1 MLRDENTQII
11 SCDLEPI
18 HRPGSIQP
26 HGLMLVARAE
36 TLEIVGAGG
45 DVAMRFGKDW
55 HGQTLN
61 VFLGLDLTQISATA
75 RTGHPAVIGRVSV
88 AKGDMNAV
96 AFVSGDY
103 IVVELDEAEEDAI
116 LSVPFLYGLEAAT
129 AMFERAGT
137 LADLSQEAAKTFRQL
152 TGYGRVMIYQFLDDD
167 AGVVTGES
175 LDETSGSFINHHFPA
190 SDIPRQARALYVR
203 NKVRV
208 IPDVHYV
215 PQPVMGTEDFSG
227 IDLSDSM
234 LRSVSPVHLQYLK
247 NMGVAASASI
257 SIVKDGTL
265 WGLIACHHHEPKT
278 IPLSIRL
285 ACQALA
291 SGLSRQVKAKEEAEF
306 YRERIRL
313 RAQEDAVLSQLGG
326 DKSLGDFFENSGRE
340 LAKLLNADGFAAAQ
354 GKDLF
359 TFGRCPDNIDIRDIA
374 EFVRRPAAVQAL
386 STASLPRLFPEA
398 KAYADRASGLLAVTM
413 STEVPT
419 ILLWFRAEHLEVV
432 KWAGNPHKDIPVR
445 PDETLN
451 PRTSF
456 EEWTESVRE
465 KARPWSHAEIDA
477 ASRIVR
483 LMLEH
488 RNNRRTRQLNMELTT
503 TLKENESLIKQK
515 DYLLKE
521 VNHRVQNSLQLVSA
535 FLRMQGRAA
544 GDEAVST
551 HLEEAQKRLNAV
563 ALVHRRLYQDDSVE
577 IIDLSRYL
585 EDLVRDMQAS
595 MDQRWVNHMI
605 MDLAPILISTDRA
618 VNVGLL
624 LTELIINAQKYAYDG
639 DPGSLLIKLEQ
650 HRTSFRLIVADKGRG
665 KTSQNTSG
673 FGSRM
678 LTAIGDRLKGHLD
691 EEDNSPGL
699 RVVVTAAI

>member
-26 HGLMLVARAE
+26 HGVVLVADAQS
-36 TLEIVGAGG
+36 LEIVGAAG
-45 DVAMRFGKDW
+45 DVASRFEKNWRGEKLDE
-55 HGQTLN
+55 
-61 VFLGLDLTQISATA
+61 FLKLDLTHALETA
-75 RTGHPAVIGRVSV
+75 RVGQPAVMGRVSS
-88 AKGDMNAV
+88 KTGDLNAV
-96 AFVSGDY
+96 CVPSGTY
-103 IVVELDEAEEDAI
+103 LLVELDDAEEDAV
-116 LSVPFLYGLEAAT
+116 LSIPFLYGLEAA
-129 AMFERAGT
+129 ASLFERAGT
-137 LADLSQEAAKTFRQL
+137 LADLGAEAAKTFRQL
-152 TGYGRVMIYQFLDDD
+152 TGYGRVMLYQFLDDD

-175 LDETSGSFINHHFPA
+175 LDEDSASFMNHHFPA
-190 SDIPRQARALYVR
+190 TDIPRQARALYVR

-208 IPDVHYV
+208 IPNVNYT
-215 PQPVMGTEDFSG
+215 PQPIQGAADFSG
-227 IDLSDSM
+227 LDLSDSM
-234 LRSVSPVHLQYLK
+234 LRSVSPVHLQYLR

-291 SGLSRQVKAKEEAEF
+291 GGLTRQVKAKEEAEF

-313 RAQEDAVLSQLGG
+313 RSQEDAVISQLGG
-326 DKSLGDFFENSGRE
+326 DKSLGDFFQNSGRE
-340 LAKLLNADGFAAAQ
+340 LAKLMNADGFAAVQ

-359 TFGRCPDNIDIRDIA
+359 TFGRCPDNIDVREIA
-374 EFVRRPAAVQAL
+374 EFVRRPAAVQPLA
-386 STASLPRLFPEA
+386 TASLSRLFPEA

-419 ILLWFRAEHLEVV
+419 ILLWVRAEHLEVV
-432 KWAGNPHKDIPVR
+432 KWAGNPHKDISAD
-445 PDETLN
+445 PDATLN

-456 EEWTESVRE
+456 EAWTESVRE
-465 KARPWSHAEIDA
+465 KAKPWSHAEIDA

-483 LMLEH
+483 LMLDH

-503 TLKENESLIKQK
+503 TLKENESLMKQK

-535 FLRMQGRAA
+535 FLRMQARSAS
-544 GDEAVST
+544 DETVT
-551 HLEEAQKRLNAV
+551 TQLEEAQKRLNAV

-585 EDLVRDMQAS
+585 EDLVRDMQTS
-595 MDQRWVNHMI
+595 MDQRWVDHMTI
-605 MDLAPILISTDRA
+605 DLAPILISTDRA

-639 DPGSLLIKLEQ
+639 EPGSLLIKLEQ
-650 HRTSFRLIVADKGRG
+650 HRSSFRLIVADKGRG
-665 KTSQNTSG
+665 KGDENKSG

-678 LTAIGDRLKGHLD
+678 LAAIGDRLKAHLD
-691 EEDNSPGL
+691 EENNAPGL